1 MENVRFAEYLAVF
14 VEVCRLGSFS
24 AAARRRSVTHS
35 SIVRQID
42 ALEAELGAPLLTRS
56 TRALVPTS
64 AGQLVLQRAQPVL
77 DDLVDLRAEVLALT
91 GAVSGVLRIA
101 CLPTFGKRYV
111 IPALEALITEHPELQ
126 TELDLTERMADPV
139 TERLDVVIRVGEL
152 ADSSLIATKL
162 AANERRLVA
171 SARYI
176 SRFGKPDSV
185 SALAVH
191 RLIDKMHSTDVL
203 GWSSLLGSSTKQFA
217 AGREVFRCDDFEAL
231 RLAALSGFGIALL
244 PSWVVGEDIM
254 AGRLT
259 RLLPSIVDA
268 SGDAGGIYAL
278 RALVEPPAKVNAF
291 TASLRRTIGSPPIWD
306 QVQRALA

>member
-1 MENVRFAEYLAVF
+1 
-14 VEVCRLGSFS
+14 
-24 AAARRRSVTHS
+24 VTHS

-111 IPALEALITEHPELQ
+111 LPALEALITEHPELQ

-139 TERLDVVIRVGEL
+139 TERLDVVIRVREL

-176 SRFGKPDSV
+176 SRLGNPDSV

-217 AGREVFRCDDFEAL
+217 AGHEVFRDDFEAL

-278 RALVEPPAKVNAF
+278 RALVEPLAKVNAF

-306 QVQRALA
+306 GACLSGANRGHCS